1 MANKRLDDPAL
12 GEPHRQEGRMT
23 RRGFVQFALASG
35 VTVVA
40 SQGMFAGRLSAQGKP
55 GGSIRA
61 ALADGQS
68 TDSLDPTTW
77 GTNYFSSEF
86 GSLSSDTLVA
96 LDQTNSVVPRI
107 AEEFS
112 ATDGATKWTF
122 KIRKGVKFKNGN
134 ELTPADVVASINA
147 HRGEESKSGSKA
159 ALDQVADL
167 AVDGDNVVFT
177 LKAGNADFPVSMAS
191 YRLAMFPANADGG
204 IDFNS
209 GSCGA
214 FHITE
219 FEPGVRVKA
228 VRNPDFWD
236 AANVYFDD
244 VELLVVA
251 DAAARTNA
259 LLTGEVQYIDR
270 VDLKTV
276 EMLKA
281 NPDVE
286 IDNVTGFSHLVA
298 TMNTTVAPFD
308 NADVRMAIKY
318 AINREE
324 ILEKI
329 LFGYG
334 TVGNDNPMAP
344 VLKYAT
350 NPEPVHSY
358 DPAKAKEHLAKAGF
372 DSLTIDLSTSEAAF
386 GGATDAAALIQA
398 SAAAAGITVN
408 IINEPADSYW
418 DAVWMKKPFMLSY
431 WGGRATIDEHATQ
444 AYAAEAAWN
453 DTFWKNPRFNELLVA
468 ARAETDEAKRG
479 EMYAEM
485 QQLLHDDGGQIV
497 LAFNNYVTAHSK
509 TVAHG
514 ELNSNLDHDGTYMW
528 RRWWMA

>member
-1 MANKRLDDPAL
+1 MTIKSLNDLAQQVSGESAL
-12 GEPHRQEGRMT
+12 S
-23 RRGFVQFALASG
+23 RRKFMQFTLATGASIVVSQSMFASG
-35 VTVVA
+35 A
-40 SQGMFAGRLSAQGKP
+40 RAQGKP

-86 GSLSSDTLVA
+86 GTLSSDTLVA
-96 LDQTNSVVPRI
+96 IDHTNSIEPRI
-107 AEEFS
+107 AQAFTAEE
-112 ATDGATKWTF
+112 GATKWVFT
-122 KIRKGVKFKNGN
+122 IRKGVKFKNGN
-134 ELTPADVVASINA
+134 ELTPADVVASLNA

-159 ALDQVADL
+159 ALEQVADM

-177 LKAGNADFPVSMAS
+177 LKGGNADFPYALAS
-191 YRLAMFPANADGG
+191 YRLAMFPANADGT
-204 IDFNS
+204 IDFNN
-209 GSCGA
+209 GGCGA
-214 FHITE
+214 YHIAE

-236 AANVYFDD
+236 AANVWFDD

-259 LLTGEVQYIDR
+259 LLTGEVHFIDR

-324 ILEKI
+324 FLEKI

-350 NPEPVHSY
+350 DPEPKHTY
-358 DPAKAKEHLAKAGF
+358 DPAKAKEYLAKAGL

-398 SAAAAGITVN
+398 SAAAAGITIN

-444 AYAAEAAWN
+444 AYSAEAAWN
-453 DTFWKNPRFNELLVA
+453 DTFWKNPRSTSFWLRPAPKLMRPSGPRCMPKCSSCCMTMA
-468 ARAETDEAKRG
+468 AR
-479 EMYAEM
+479 
-485 QQLLHDDGGQIV
+485 
-497 LAFNNYVTAHSK
+497 SC
-509 TVAHG
+509 
-514 ELNSNLDHDGTYMW
+514 W
-528 RRWWMA
+528 RSTTM

>member
-1 MANKRLDDPAL
+1 MTDKTNEDQPL
-12 GEPHRQEGRMT
+12 GQMS
-23 RRGFVQFALASG
+23 RRKFMQVTLASG
-35 VTVVA
+35 A
-40 SQGMFAGRLSAQGKP
+40 SIMVSQAMFAPGARAQGKP

-86 GSLSSDTLVA
+86 GTLTSDTLVGI
-96 LDQTNSVVPRI
+96 DHTNSIEPRI
-107 AEEFS
+107 AESFT
-112 ATDGATKWTF
+112 AADGATKWVFT
-122 KIRKGVKFKNGN
+122 IRKGVKFKNGN
-134 ELTPADVVASINA
+134 ELTPADVVASLNA

-159 ALDQVADL
+159 ALEQVADM

-177 LKAGNADFPVSMAS
+177 LKGGNADFPYALAS
-191 YRLAMFPANADGG
+191 YRLAMFPANADGT
-204 IDFNS
+204 IDFNN
-209 GSCGA
+209 GGCGA
-214 FHITE
+214 YHIAE

-236 AANVYFDD
+236 AANVWFDD

-259 LLTGEVQYIDR
+259 LLTGEVHFIDR

-308 NADVRMAIKY
+308 NPDVRMAIKY

-324 ILEKI
+324 FLEKI

-350 NPEPVHSY
+350 DPEPKHVY
-358 DPAKAKEHLAKAGF
+358 DPVKAKEYLAKAGL

-398 SAAAAGITVN
+398 SAAAAGITIN

-444 AYAAEAAWN
+444 AYSAEAAWN

-468 ARAETDEAKRG
+468 ARAETDEAKRA

-514 ELNSNLDHDGTYMW
+514 DLNSNLDHDGTYMW